1 MKTKFPTPAE
11 IRAEQ
16 EAAAA
21 QEVEAALAAIR
32 TELQRGTSTDVV
44 VTWRWSDPTRRVVT
58 ATLNGSGWTVRFGD
72 DLRGGAWCRVS
83 PQQERRS
90 YPPGA

>member
-1 MKTKFPTPAE
+1 MTTKFPTPAE

-32 TELQRGTSTDVV
+32 TALQRGTSTDVV

-58 ATLNGSGWTVRFGD
+58 ATLNSSGWAVRFGTDGD
-72 DLRGGAWCRVS
+72 DGPWCRVS